1 MLGESALT
9 AADAKGYHAAYANA
23 IAAIGRSARDPDAA
37 VLAQPSISV
46 KLSALHP
53 RYEFAQS
60 GRVLA
65 ELVPALT
72 ELARIAKQHG
82 IGMTIDAEEAERLE
96 LSLEILARVRRNPVL
111 SGWEGL
117 GLAVQAYQKR
127 ARCLPKRRGVGH
139 KKRARPTSTPL
150 AALDRHAE
158 LFNPGDGC
166 ELGDAYPHPRRA
178 EFIAQNF
185 SDRLRETLQ

>member
-1 MLGESALT
+1 KLMGEQFVMGRSIDEALERSHAGANAQFRYSFDMLGESAIT
-9 AADAKGYHAAYANA
+9 AVDARRYHAAYANA
-23 IAAIGRSARDPDAA
+23 IAAIGRSVRDPSAA

-82 IGMTIDAEEAERLE
+82 IGMTIDAEEA
-96 LSLEILARVRRNPVL
+96 
-111 SGWEGL
+111 
-117 GLAVQAYQKR
+117 
-127 ARCLPKRRGVGH
+127 
-139 KKRARPTSTPL
+139 
-150 AALDRHAE
+150 
-158 LFNPGDGC
+158 
-166 ELGDAYPHPRRA
+166 
-178 EFIAQNF
+178 
-185 SDRLRETLQ
+185 